1 MQRVTRG
8 LGLLGSLVGSAL
20 TALGTLGGSA
30 LKQIGLRQPL
40 LAIVAVT
47 ASACHTVRKAVQGVL
62 VNDVHSRLNATTVAS
77 VHSPQSLAELVDLVR
92 AAKREG
98 QAISLSAG
106 RHAMGGQQFGTAT
119 MHLSLSQM
127 NNVLSFDSERGI
139 IRVEAGIEWPTLLE
153 YLRTQQPVEGSGWG
167 IAQKQTGADRLSVGG
182 ALSANAHGRGLR
194 FRPMI
199 QDIEAFTLVNGDGE
213 VLTVSRTEHPELFR
227 LAIGGYGL
235 FGVIATVDLRLTPRQ
250 KLRRVVEVVSIDDL
264 PDKVKERLDAEAL
277 YGDFQYKT
285 DVAAPDFMQVGVLST
300 YHPVPLDTPIPEGQ
314 KRLSP
319 DDWDEL
325 LMLAHTRKSEAF
337 ERYSRHYLGTH
348 GQIYWSDTHQMGYY
362 NDAYEDYLRR
372 TIPNYTAGSLMI
384 TEIYVPRERLRE
396 LTDRVIAEARTQ
408 AFDVIYGTMRL
419 IERDEESFLAWAKE
433 DYACIIFNLRVR
445 HTPEGLAKAQGDFR
459 RLIDLAL
466 ELGGS
471 YFLTY
476 HRWARKDQVLR
487 AYPQFPEFLKRKLQ
501 YDPAERFQSDWYR
514 HYKAMFAEELRQLA
528 DNPHLQFSTTP

>member
-1 MQRVTRG
+1 MQRVRRG
-8 LGLLGSLVGSAL
+8 LELFGLLIGSAL
-20 TALGTLGGSA
+20 TALGTVGEFA
-30 LKQIGLRQPL
+30 LKRVGLHQPL
-40 LAIVAVT
+40 LAIVALT
-47 ASACHTVRKAVQGVL
+47 ASACHTVKTVVRGVL
-62 VNDVHSRLNATTVAS
+62 LNDVHSRLNATTVAS
-77 VHSPQSLAELVDLVR
+77 VTSPRSTSDLVALVR
-92 AAKREG
+92 TAKREG
-98 QAISLSAG
+98 QSISMSGG

-127 NNVLSFDSERGI
+127 NDVLAFDREGGI
-139 IRVEAGIEWPTLLE
+139 IRVEAGIEWPKLLE
-153 YLRTQQPVEGSGWG
+153 YLRTQQPGPGPVWG
-167 IAQKQTGADRLSVGG
+167 ITQKQTGADRLSVGG
-182 ALSANAHGRGLR
+182 ALAANAHGRGLR
-194 FRPMI
+194 FRPLI
-199 QDIEAFTLVNGDGE
+199 QDVEAFTLVNGDGE

-250 KLRRVVEVVSIDDL
+250 KLRRVVDVVSIDDL
-264 PDKVKERLDAEAL
+264 PKKVKERLDAEAL

-285 DVAAPDFMQVGVLST
+285 DIAAPDFMQVGVLST

-337 ERYSRHYLGTH
+337 ERYSRYYLHTN
-348 GQIYWSDTHQMGYY
+348 GQVYWSDTHQMGYY

-372 TIPNYTAGSLMI
+372 TIPDYTPGSLMI
-384 TEIYVPRERLRE
+384 TEVYVPRERLRE
-396 LTDRVIAEARTQ
+396 FTDRIIAEARAH

-419 IERDEESFLAWAKE
+419 IEQDEESFLVWARE

-445 HTPEGLAKAQGDFR
+445 HTTEGIAKARDDFQ
-459 RLIDLAL
+459 RLIDSAL
-466 ELGGS
+466 EFGGS

-487 AYPQFPEFLKRKLQ
+487 AYPQFPEFLQRKLQ

-514 HYKAMFAEELRQLA
+514 HYKAMFAEELQQVA
-528 DNPHLQFSTTP
+528 AVPIPHS